1 MLIKLFCFQNPL
13 MMKSN
18 RVICSADADFCL
30 RKADNPYNDDD
41 DNNNNLDDIR
51 KRVYLNKR
59 KLNFK
64 GKGREFDCP
73 NPIHF
78 YLRYYLN

>member
-1 MLIKLFCFQNPL
+1 MLISVFCFHET
-13 MMKSN
+13 
-18 RVICSADADFCL
+18 
-30 RKADNPYNDDD
+30 DNPHNDDD
-41 DNNNNLDDIR
+41 DNNNNLNDAR
-51 KRVYLNKR
+51 KGVYLNRR

-64 GKGREFDCP
+64 GKGERVRFP

>member
-1 MLIKLFCFQNPL
+1 
-13 MMKSN
+13 MKSN

-30 RKADNPYNDDD
+30 RKTDNRNNDNEDK
-41 DNNNNLDDIR
+41 NNNLDDVG
-51 KRVYLNKR
+51 KRVYLNRR

-64 GKGREFDCP
+64 GKGREFDSP
-73 NPIHF
+73 TPIHF